1 MSINSKQK
9 GKAGELELVKKL
21 AQYGYETRRSVQYN
35 GRTEEGE
42 ADLIGLPGIH
52 IECKRVEKL
61 NIDDAL
67 EQADRDNAGKREL
80 SFYERILPA
89 VFHRKNRKKWKV
101 TMYMEDFIE
110 LYREWSNGRC

>member
-9 GKAGELELVKKL
+9 GKAGELELTKEL
-21 AQYGYETRRSVQYN
+21 AKYGYETRRSVQYN
-35 GRTEEGE
+35 GKTEDSE
-42 ADLIGLPGIH
+42 ADLVGLPGIH

-67 EQADRDNAGKREL
+67 EQADRDNKGKRDL
-80 SFYERILPA
+80 PFYERVLPV